1 MADGS
6 NIPSRQ
12 DSQGREMKIAA
23 FVPLTLLFAP
33 VYASFAGPV
42 DLNKTQSLTPREAAA
57 LQQEVILL
65 DVRTTLEWLMGHV
78 KGAVH
83 IPYDEVPEKVSAVI
97 PDRSIP
103 VITYCAS
110 GGRASHVIDTM
121 RKLGYTVVPVVG
133 GGYRELIANGME
145 KD

>member
-1 MADGS
+1 
-6 NIPSRQ
+6 
-12 DSQGREMKIAA
+12 MKIPA
-23 FVPLTLLFAP
+23 FVAVTLLFAP
-33 VYASFAGPV
+33 VITCLAGPV
-42 DLNKTQSLTPREAAA
+42 DLEKVRSLTPKEAAA
-57 LQQEVILL
+57 LQQKVIFL
-65 DVRTTLEWLMGHV
+65 DVRTTLEWLRGHV

-83 IPYDEVPEKVSAVI
+83 IPYDEVADEITSVI

-110 GGRASHVIDTM
+110 GGRASRVIDTM

>member
-1 MADGS
+1 
-6 NIPSRQ
+6 
-12 DSQGREMKIAA
+12 MKIPA
-23 FVPLTLLFAP
+23 FVAMALLFAS
-33 VYASFAGPV
+33 AITCFAEPI
-42 DLNKTQSLTPREAAA
+42 DLGTQQSLSPQQAAS
-57 LQQEVILL
+57 LQQEVVFL
-65 DVRTTLEWLMGHV
+65 DVRTNLEWLRGHI

-83 IPYDEVPEKVSAVI
+83 IPYDEVAEDVTTVI

-121 RKLGYTVVPVVG
+121 RKLGYTVVPVVD
-133 GGYRELIANGME
+133 GGYRELIANGIE